1 MINVALV
8 FGGLS
13 SEREVSI
20 KTSESIKANLISINE
35 LNLFEFDFKEN
46 CNELLKFIKK
56 NNIDMVFNALHGG
69 FGENGEIQS
78 FLESNDIKFTGSDS
92 DCSKI
97 AINKHLTKKLC
108 VKNSLPTPKWD
119 FYNTSKQN
127 LNYKYLFDK
136 YIDSM
141 VIKPVC
147 DGSSV
152 GMSIIKSD
160 LNERK
165 ITDAVIKVNNNS
177 DEVLIEEYINGRE
190 ITVGIIDGIALPI
203 VEIIPDGDFYDYDS
217 KYTSG
222 KSKYVVPAKISEDL
236 EDEIHECAESLYE
249 LINCRHY
256 ARVDFILDKDDN
268 FYILEINTLPGLT
281 QTSLLPKAYANEFNE
296 TLDKSFK
303 LLVLEI
309 IKLALK

>member
-1 MINVALV
+1 LINVALV

-136 YIDSM
+136 YNDSM

>member
-46 CNELLKFIKK
+46 CNELLKFIEN
-56 NNIDMVFNALHGG
+56 NNIDIVFNALHGG
-69 FGENGEIQS
+69 FGENGGIQS

-108 VKNSLPTPKWD
+108 IKNSLPTPKWD

-127 LNYKYLFDK
+127 LNHKYLLDK
-136 YIDSM
+136 YNDSM

-152 GMSIIKSD
+152 GMSIIQSD
-160 LNERK
+160 LDEKK
-165 ITDAVIKVNNNS
+165 ITDAIIKVNNNS

-222 KSKYVVPAKISEDL
+222 MSKYIVPAKISEDL

-296 TLDKSFK
+296 TLEKSFK